1 MEKELKRI
9 AVLQTGKML
18 AILYAFVGL
27 FMLPFMLIAVLVSL
41 AGHGGVESLLMMAP
55 MAIMIVFYP
64 IMGFVGGI
72 LLAALYNLVAKW
84 VGGLRF
90 TVE

>member
-18 AILYAFVGL
+18 AILYGFLGL
-27 FMLPFMLIAVLVSL
+27 LMLPFMLIVCLVSV
-41 AGHGGVESLLMMAP
+41 ANQGAEGLLMMAP